1 MFKVPLGYLVAAL
14 LVIGIFVVRHFG
26 GAAAS
31 LAAYTTHHTRDM
43 SVMYMTFG
51 MRALWSLVS
60 VYLLTVSM
68 RILGLLYVTNKRKF
82 GWFDH

>member
-1 MFKVPLGYLVAAL
+1 MAAL

-31 LAAYTTHHTRDM
+31 LAANTTHHTRDM

-68 RILGLLYVTNKRKF
+68 RILGLLYVTNKREF